1 MDNWQAW
8 AAAIVGLLLSVLTGD
23 RMFEKR
29 RGETRTKKL
38 YDKIDKLEDKNSK
51 LTERVI
57 RVESEIMTEREVRE
71 ILSEFMT
78 PFLDSLSKIDSK
90 TDNIDK
96 QITSLRIY
104 LARQGGKDEDTTV

>member
-1 MDNWQAW
+1 MDTWQAW
-8 AAAIVGLLLSVLTGD
+8 AAAVVGIIVSLLTGD

-29 RGETRTKKL
+29 RGETRTKNL
-38 YDKIDKLEDKNSK
+38 YSKIEKLEEKNTK

-57 RVESEIMTEREVRE
+57 RVEADIMTEREVRE
-71 ILSEFMT
+71 ILAEFMT
-78 PFLDSLSKIDSK
+78 PFLSSLEKIDSR

-104 LARQGGKDEDTTV
+104 LAKRDGDEDTTV